1 MVFFLLF
8 WSIIERTF
16 RGIIGLWR
24 FVWKCA
30 SWYINTVMDILQY
43 LYKLNPVPALTALA
57 LSKSEDQSSA
67 IETVTDSQPLLG
79 KSAFKETESLKEEE
93 PNSHDCGNLVRKRL
107 FKAESEIQL
116 LKSQI
121 TKEKVLWEGRFQELR
136 RKQREL
142 KEQLRSEVQMRTGNL
157 SKEEINDIGFD
168 RFAVNTADKDEVDMA
183 TDEGSSSNGMTVPC
197 KNVDLEVMS
206 LKSKLCRNRNISI
219 GSQSQRDLP
228 ESQHSLS
235 LPLKSAS
242 SRPSSSM
249 SMTSSLGSPRSSSKP
264 NRVFVPHSHL
274 DLRIGHRVRVLLPS
288 GRINTGIVRF
298 LGYLNGMQDFCLGV
312 ELETPE
318 YGQHDGVYE
327 GQCYFHCKPGHGV
340 FVSFNKLLMAWE

>member
-8 WSIIERTF
+8 WSVIERTF
-16 RGIIGLWR
+16 RGIVGLWK
-24 FVWKCA
+24 FVW
-30 SWYINTVMDILQY
+30 
-43 LYKLNPVPALTALA
+43 LNPVPALTALA
-57 LSKSEDQSSA
+57 LSKSEDPSSA

-93 PNSHDCGNLVRKRL
+93 PSLHDCSNLVRKRL

-121 TKEKVLWEGRFQELR
+121 TKEKVLWEGRFQELQ

-142 KEQLRSEVQMRTGNL
+142 REQLRSEVQMRTGNL
-157 SKEEINDIGFD
+157 SKEEIIGIGFAGP
-168 RFAVNTADKDEVDMA
+168 AVNTADKDEVDMA
-183 TDEGSSSNGMTVPC
+183 ADKDSSSSGMTVPS
-197 KNVDLEVMS
+197 KNADLEVMS
-206 LKSKLCRNRNISI
+206 FKSDLRRNRNISI
-219 GSQSQRDLP
+219 GSQSQRDLS

-235 LPLKSAS
+235 LSLKSAS
-242 SRPSSSM
+242 SRPSSSV
-249 SMTSSLGSPRSSSKP
+249 SMTSSLGSSRSSRNP

-274 DLRIGHRVRVLLPS
+274 DLQIGHRVRVLLPS
-288 GRINTGIVRF
+288 GRISTGIVRF
-298 LGYLNGMQDFCLGV
+298 LGYLNGMQGFSLGV

-340 FVSFNKLLMAWE
+340 FVGFNKLLMAWE

>member
-1 MVFFLLF
+1 DC
-8 WSIIERTF
+8 S
-16 RGIIGLWR
+16 
-24 FVWKCA
+24 
-30 SWYINTVMDILQY
+30 N
-43 LYKLNPVPALTALA
+43 LA
-57 LSKSEDQSSA
+57 
-67 IETVTDSQPLLG
+67 
-79 KSAFKETESLKEEE
+79 
-93 PNSHDCGNLVRKRL
+93 RKRL

-142 KEQLRSEVQMRTGNL
+142 KEQTESL
-157 SKEEINDIGFD
+157 KEEEPNSYDC
-168 RFAVNTADKDEVDMA
+168 
-183 TDEGSSSNGMTVPC
+183 SNLAR
-197 KNVDLEVMS
+197 KRLFKAES
-206 LKSKLCRNRNISI
+206 EIQLLKSQITKEKVLWEGRFQELRRKQRELKEQFMTMTFLCHKKALGTHGI
-219 GSQSQRDLP
+219 L
-228 ESQHSLS
+228 
-235 LPLKSAS
+235 
-242 SRPSSSM
+242 
-249 SMTSSLGSPRSSSKP
+249 LGSPRSSSKP

>member
-8 WSIIERTF
+8 WSMIERTF

-24 FVWKCA
+24 FVW
-30 SWYINTVMDILQY
+30 
-43 LYKLNPVPALTALA
+43 LNPVPALTALA

-93 PNSHDCGNLVRKRL
+93 PNSHDCSNLARKRL

-183 TDEGSSSNGMTVPC
+183 TDEGGMTVPC

-206 LKSKLCRNRNISI
+206 LKSELCRNRNISI

>member
-8 WSIIERTF
+8 WSMIERTF

-24 FVWKCA
+24 FVW
-30 SWYINTVMDILQY
+30 
-43 LYKLNPVPALTALA
+43 LNPVPALTALA
-57 LSKSEDQSSA
+57 LSKSEDPSSA

-79 KSAFKETESLKEEE
+79 KSAFKETECLKEEE
-93 PNSHDCGNLVRKRL
+93 PNLHDCSNLARKRL

-183 TDEGSSSNGMTVPC
+183 TDEGGMTVPC

-219 GSQSQRDLP
+219 GFQSQRDLP

-249 SMTSSLGSPRSSSKP
+249 SMTSSLGSPRRSSKP

-298 LGYLNGMQDFCLGV
+298 LGYLSGMQDFCLGV